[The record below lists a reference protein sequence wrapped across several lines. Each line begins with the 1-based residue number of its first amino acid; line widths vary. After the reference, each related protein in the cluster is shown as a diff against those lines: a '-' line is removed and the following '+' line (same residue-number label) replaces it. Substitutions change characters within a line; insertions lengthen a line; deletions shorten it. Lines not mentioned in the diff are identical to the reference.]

1 MRSENLSS
9 QPTGQR
15 ERIGLLGNGGQA
27 REIEGFL
34 GIETIIFNA
43 VSPEFLDPGNA
54 KIIDINSRETN
65 HLETAVLAVVG
76 SPGLRRD
83 LVSMWA
89 GNRYTNLLIS
99 PFVSLSREDLGAGV
113 FIAEAAVVTSG
124 VRFGN
129 HVHVNIASTV
139 SHDVF
144 LADFVTIGPGVHIGG
159 GVSIGEGSFVGI
171 GAVVKHQIKIC
182 SGALIG
188 AGAVVVHDV
197 TEPGTYVGNPAR
209 LISARQ
215 SWQALSD

>member
-1 MRSENLSS
+1 MRSENLPL

-34 GIETIIFNA
+34 GIDTIIFKA
-43 VSPEFLDPGNA
+43 VSPKFLDPGNA
-54 KIIDINSRETN
+54 KIIDINSRETD
-65 HLETAVLAVVG
+65 HLDTAVLAVVG

-83 LVSMWA
+83 LVSLWA
-89 GNRYTNLLIS
+89 GNRYTNLFIS
-99 PFVSLSREDLGAGV
+99 PFVSLSREDLGSGI
-113 FIAEAAVVTSG
+113 FIAEAAVITSG
-124 VRFGN
+124 VHLGN
-129 HVHVNIASTV
+129 HVHINISATV

-144 LADFVTIGPGVHIGG
+144 LADYVTIGPGAHIGG
-159 GVSIGEGSFVGI
+159 GVSIDEGSFVGI
-171 GAVVKHQIKIC
+171 GAIVKHQIKIC

-188 AGAVVVHDV
+188 AGAVVVHDI
-197 TEPGTYVGNPAR
+197 TESGTYVGNPAR